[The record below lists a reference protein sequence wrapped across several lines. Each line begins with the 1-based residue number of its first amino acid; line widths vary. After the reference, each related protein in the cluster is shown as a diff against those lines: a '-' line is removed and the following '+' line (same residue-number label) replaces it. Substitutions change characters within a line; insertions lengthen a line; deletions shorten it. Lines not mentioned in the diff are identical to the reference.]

1 MHLVSRGLSRLLLSL
16 VCVVPAVSL
25 ASPAATLPAE
35 GKAQVLLMGSFHFA
49 NPGRDTVKLEVA
61 DVRTPAHQAWLDAL
75 AQRIAAF
82 APTDVLVECPAVE
95 ADTWNAQLAAYRD
108 GKGALGINE
117 LAQVGMRVARAAG
130 VEQLTCFDQREVHW
144 NGAAL
149 MDFMKEHDVAGLA
162 ALQATFQALSAREA
176 EEHARLSLVEL
187 LRLANSPER
196 DRENRSLYLLTNAVD
211 AGASYAGADAASSW
225 WRRNF
230 HMYGNVQKAAQPG
243 RRVFVLAGA
252 GHTAVLRELL
262 ASDPV
267 REAVDIAPYLAD

>member
-49 NPGRDTVKLEVA
+49 NPGRDMVRLEVT
-61 DVRTPAHQAWLDAL
+61 DVRTPPHQAWLDAL

-95 ADTWNAQLAAYRD
+95 ADTWNARLAVYRD
-108 GKGALGINE
+108 GKGTLVVNE
-117 LAQVGMRVARAAG
+117 IAQIGMRVARVAG
-130 VEQLTCFDQREVHW
+130 VDRLTCFDQRDVHW
-144 NGAAL
+144 NGGAL
-149 MDFMKEHDVAGLA
+149 MAFLSEHDSKTMAS
-162 ALQATFQALSAREA
+162 LQATLGELSARES
-176 EEHARLSLVEL
+176 EEHSRLSLGQL
-187 LRLANSPER
+187 LRLANSPEH
-196 DRENRSLYLLTNAVD
+196 DRENRNLYLMTNAVD
-211 AGASYAGADAASSW
+211 AGASYAGADADASW

-243 RRVFVLAGA
+243 RRVFVLTGS
-252 GHTAVLRELL
+252 GHIAVMRDLL
-262 ASDPV
+262 ASDLT
-267 REAVDIAPYLAD
+267 REAVDITPYLVD

>member
-1 MHLVSRGLSRLLLSL
+1 MMRSMSLRFLRGLVCSLLILPSMAMAA
-16 VCVVPAVSL
+16 PA
-25 ASPAATLPAE
+25 T
-35 GKAQVLLMGSFHFA
+35 GKALVLVMGSFHFA
-49 NPGRDTVKLEVA
+49 NPGLDAVKAPVT
-61 DVRTPAHQAWLDAL
+61 DVTTPAHQAWLDGL
-75 AQRIAAF
+75 AMRIAAF
-82 APTDVLVECPAVE
+82 APTDVLVECE
-95 ADTWNAQLAAYRD
+95 ASEQATWNARLADYRA

-176 EEHARLSLVEL
+176 EEHARLSLGEL

-262 ASDPV
+262 ASDPA
-267 REAVDIAPYLAD
+267 REAVDIAAYLAD